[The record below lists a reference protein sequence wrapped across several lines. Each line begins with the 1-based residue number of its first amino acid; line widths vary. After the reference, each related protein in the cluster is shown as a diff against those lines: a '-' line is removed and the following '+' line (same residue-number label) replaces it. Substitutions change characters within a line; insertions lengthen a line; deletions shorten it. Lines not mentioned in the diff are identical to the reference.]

1 MERWYLLGLFE
12 LLWYSKTFEIRFFV
26 QCFKCRKRLVDKLVE
41 ECNGNN
47 NEKKLLSSEMTNV
60 TLSERKNVCKSCII
74 YVLLFVILIIISI
87 SIGSALIYFHWYL
100 KIKYIETAI
109 YWMQFL

>member
-1 MERWYLLGLFE
+1 M
-12 LLWYSKTFEIRFFV
+12 

-87 SIGSALIYFHWYL
+87 SIDSALIYFHWYL

-109 YWMQFL
+109 Y